1 MNVIERGAEHQNK
14 VGQSNVDQSKG
25 DQSKGHRSKVRQSLI
40 MNPVRQ
46 YRRFDA
52 VSSAPCQFGMSDL
65 LTEAW
70 QFTRGFKLDFFLG
83 MLLYCAIAYA
93 AMLLIMF
100 IFGMVLLMGAVGIGI
115 QADGFSQDLT
125 NNPLFISAVIGI
137 YITYLIMTM
146 LINIPLCA
154 LMSGLFIMAQKRLNG
169 LDIAVTRDLFM
180 PFKVAGKLFLLIL
193 LISTLYMV
201 GLLLFILPGL
211 YLLIGSSLS
220 LLLLFAYP
228 NESVLSVFKASFKIV
243 NQQFFKIL
251 GLFILLTIINIIAM
265 IPLGIGLIWS
275 LPFSYLCISLLVQ
288 KVIVVECD
296 GSRSISQFEDAIS
309 SSIRG
314 R

>member
-1 MNVIERGAEHQNK
+1 MSMIDRATEHQ
-14 VGQSNVDQSKG
+14 SKA
-25 DQSKGHRSKVRQSLI
+25 RQSLI
-40 MNPVRQ
+40 MNPARQ

-52 VSSAPCQFGMSDL
+52 ISARSYQFAMSDL

-100 IFGMVLLMGAVGIGI
+100 ILGMVLLIVVVGVGI
-115 QADGFSQDLT
+115 QLDGFSQDLT
-125 NNPLFISAVIGI
+125 NNPLFVSAIIGV
-137 YITYLIMTM
+137 YIIYLILVM
-146 LINIPLCA
+146 LINIPLYA
-154 LMSGLFIMAQKRLNG
+154 LMSGLFVIAQKRLNG
-169 LDIAVTRDLFM
+169 LKIAVARDLFM
-180 PFKVAGKLFLLIL
+180 PFKVFGKLFLLIL
-193 LISTLYMV
+193 LISTLYIV
-201 GLLLFILPGL
+201 GILLFILPGF

-220 LLLLFAYP
+220 LLLLFVYP
-228 NESVLSVFKASFKIV
+228 NESVLSLFKASFKIV

-251 GLFILLTIINIIAM
+251 GLFILLTLINIIAM

-288 KVIVVECD
+288 KAIAIED
-296 GSRSISQFEDAIS
+296 DQEGSMHQFEDAIS